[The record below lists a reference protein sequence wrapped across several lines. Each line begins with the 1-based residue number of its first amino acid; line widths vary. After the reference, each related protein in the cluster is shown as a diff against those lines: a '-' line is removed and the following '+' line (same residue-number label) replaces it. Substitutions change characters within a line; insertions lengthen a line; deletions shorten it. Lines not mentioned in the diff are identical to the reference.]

1 MRHQRLAEGE
11 RVEPG
16 EGERLEGALAEEV
29 GLIGVVAAAER
40 ARQARKR
47 REHPGVGS
55 RRAGGG
61 SFGK

>member
-1 MRHQRLAEGE
+1 MEPEEGE
-11 RVEPG
+11 G
-16 EGERLEGALAEEV
+16 LEGALAEEV
-29 GLIGVVAAAER
+29 GLIGVVVATER

>member
-1 MRHQRLAEGE
+1 MAEGE
-11 RVEPG
+11 GVEPG
-16 EGERLEGALAEEV
+16 EGEGLEGALAEEV
-29 GLIGVVAAAER
+29 GLIGVVVATER